1 MIGNSKGA
9 AGVFSPSSFVLGL
22 FVGSLLVGGVV
33 VILRFLLLPLVIPI
47 LYHPLHTVAAHQVDW
62 PIALVLDIIP
72 MRKI

>member
-1 MIGNSKGA
+1 MREYSKCA
-9 AGVFSPSSFVLGL
+9 AGVLSPSSFVLGL

-33 VILRFLLLPLVIPI
+33 VILRFLLLPLIIPI
-47 LYHPLHTVAAHQVDW
+47 LHHPLHTVAAHQVDW

>member
-1 MIGNSKGA
+1 MRGHSKCA
-9 AGVFSPSSFVLGL
+9 AGVLSPSSFVLGL

-33 VILRFLLLPLVIPI
+33 IILRFLLLPLVIPI